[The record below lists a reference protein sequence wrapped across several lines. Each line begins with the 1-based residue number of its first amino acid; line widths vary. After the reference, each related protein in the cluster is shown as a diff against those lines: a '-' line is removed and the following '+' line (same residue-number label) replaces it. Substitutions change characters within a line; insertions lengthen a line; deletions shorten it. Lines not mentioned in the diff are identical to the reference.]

1 MNPQTNEEKAK
12 FLANQLNEQELKVSK
27 EFYDGFYQGTL
38 IALNIAEKE
47 MQGMYDNI
55 QAGNT

>member
-1 MNPQTNEEKAK
+1 MTPQTIEERAK
-12 FLANQLNEQELKVSK
+12 FLADQLNEQEFKVSK
-27 EFYDGFYQGTL
+27 EFYDGFYQGVL
-38 IALNIAEKE
+38 IALNIADKE